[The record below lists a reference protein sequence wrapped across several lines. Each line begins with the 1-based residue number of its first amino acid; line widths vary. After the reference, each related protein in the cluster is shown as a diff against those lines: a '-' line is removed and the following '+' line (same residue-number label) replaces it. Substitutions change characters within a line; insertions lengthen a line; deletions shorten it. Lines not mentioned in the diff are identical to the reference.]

1 MWRNYLTVSLRAL
14 AKNKTYAFINIF
26 GLALGLAACL
36 LILLYVRYERSYD
49 SWMPGAE
56 NAYQFQAWYK
66 PTESG
71 GEEMK
76 MQMTEFVSRDAL
88 VKDFPQV
95 EKAVYVCSC
104 GAVIK
109 QDGKASFAD
118 DFNFVD
124 GNLFEILQLPF
135 VKGDP
140 RTALNDTNSLVLT
153 ETEATKRF
161 GSADPMGKTLTL
173 VAQGKSWDYKVTGVL
188 KDLPKSS
195 HLKLGV
201 IARFDPKT
209 HFADNPYFLQ
219 GWSSQ
224 GGWVYV
230 KLRPSTDAAEI
241 NRQLPAWEKRNI
253 PDDTQGTAAGG
264 EVTNP
269 GDVQDWRL
277 VNVRDIHLGEGQR
290 ASMTPGNDQRTIVT
304 FAIIALLILGM
315 AVVNF
320 TNLATARAS
329 QRAREVALRK
339 VLGANRKQ
347 LIVQFLGES
356 ILVTALAM
364 LLALAMLE
372 LLLPVFN
379 KFLDADMSVN
389 YVGSGGLLPAI
400 LGLVIVVG
408 AAGGLYPAF
417 YLSRFQPAKVLKA
430 NKSSSDAEG
439 SGRLRNILVVSQF
452 AVSIG
457 LIICTG
463 VIYAQTIYARTADAG
478 YKRDGLLQ
486 IQNLRA
492 EEIKPVMDTLKNEIL
507 RVPGVQAVARTGIGV
522 NPGNN
527 SITSVYLPGNP
538 KSVDLGT
545 YGIEPNFFP
554 TMGMQLLAGR
564 NLSESIAMDDATT
577 PFPVVPEAERA
588 IVKRGINV
596 VMSQLAAERLGFKNP
611 ADAIGKQVNS
621 GLTYPE
627 FGLVPTTI
635 VGVVKDAR
643 FRSVRDPVQPIMY
656 YYATTGHNALMV
668 RYDSAQRAKVM
679 SDIENVWK
687 RIVSDVP
694 FNAEFV
700 DDRVRELYERDEA
713 RGQLF
718 AAFALLAVVIGCLGL
733 FGLAAFTAERRTK
746 EIGIRKV
753 LGARARDIVKLLAWQ
768 FSKPV
773 LVANLIAWPVA
784 WWVMRDWL
792 NNFDAR
798 IDLGPTPFVLAGAL
812 ALAIALGTIAGHA
825 LKVARANPI
834 HALRYE

>member
-1 MWRNYLTVSLRAL
+1 MWRSYLTVALRAL

-36 LILLYVRYERSYD
+36 IILLYVRYEQSYD
-49 SWMPGAE
+49 RWMPGAE

-66 PTESG
+66 PTAGG

-76 MQMTEFVSRDAL
+76 LQMTEFVSRDAL
-88 VKDFPQV
+88 MKDFPQV

-135 VKGDP
+135 AKGDP
-140 RTALNDTNSLVLT
+140 RTALKDTSSLVLT
-153 ETEATKRF
+153 QEEATKRF
-161 GSADPMGKTLTL
+161 GTADPIGKTLTL
-173 VAQGKSWDYKVTGVL
+173 LAQGKSWDYKVTGVL
-188 KDLPKSS
+188 KDLPKNS
-195 HLKLGV
+195 HLELGV

-209 HFADNPYFLQ
+209 YFADNPYFLN

-230 KLRPSTDAAEI
+230 KLRPGVNVEDI

-253 PDDTQGTAAGG
+253 PDDTQGSLGGG

-269 GDVQDWRL
+269 GDSQDWRL
-277 VNVRDIHLGEGQR
+277 VNIKDIHLGEGQR

-304 FAIIALLILGM
+304 FSVVALLILGM

-347 LIVQFLGES
+347 LIIQFLGES

-364 LLALAMLE
+364 LLGLAMVE
-372 LLLPVFN
+372 LFLPMFN
-379 KFLDADMSVN
+379 NFLDADITVT
-389 YVGSGGLLPAI
+389 YLGTDGLLLPI
-400 LGLVIVVG
+400 LALVIIVG
-408 AAGGLYPAF
+408 GAGGLYPAF

-430 NKSSSDAEG
+430 NKSAADAQG
-439 SGRLRNILVVSQF
+439 SGTLRNILVVSQF

-463 VIYAQTIYARTADAG
+463 IIYAQTIFARTADAG
-478 YKRDGLLQ
+478 YNREGLLQ
-486 IQNLRA
+486 IQNIGAR
-492 EEIKPVMDTLKNEIL
+492 EIQPVMETLKQQIG
-507 RVPGVQAVARTGIGV
+507 RVEGVQSVARTGIGV

-527 SITSVYLPGNP
+527 SMTQVYLPGNP
-538 KSVDLGT
+538 KGIDLGT
-545 YGIEPNFFP
+545 YGVDEDFFE
-554 TMGMQLLAGR
+554 TMGMELLAGR
-564 NLSESIAMDDATT
+564 KFSRSIAMDDATT
-577 PFPVVPEAERA
+577 PFPVDPEAERA

-596 VMSQLAAERLGFKNP
+596 VMSQSAAERLGYKNP

-635 VGVVKDAR
+635 AGVVKDAR
-643 FRSVRDPVQPIMY
+643 FRSVRDPLQPIMF
-656 YYATTGHNALMV
+656 YYATNTHNVLMV
-668 RYDSAQRAKVM
+668 RYNGDQPKKVM
-679 SDIENVWK
+679 ADIENVWK
-687 RIVSDVP
+687 RIIPDVP

-700 DDRVRELYERDEA
+700 DDRLRELYERDEA

-718 AAFALLAVVIGCLGL
+718 AAFAILAVVIGCLGL

-753 LGARARDIVKLLAWQ
+753 LGARARDIVRLLAWQ

-773 LVANLIAWPVA
+773 LIANLIAWPVA

-798 IDLGPTPFVLAGAL
+798 IPLGPTPFLLAGAL

>member
-1 MWRNYLTVSLRAL
+1 MWRNYLTVGLRAL

-36 LILLYVRYERSYD
+36 LILLYVRYEQSYD

-66 PTESG
+66 PTPNG

-76 MQMTEFVSRDAL
+76 LQMTELVSRDAL

-95 EKAVYVCSC
+95 EKAVYVSSN

-118 DFNFVD
+118 RFNWVD
-124 GNLFEILQLPF
+124 GNIFDILQLPF
-135 VKGDP
+135 AKGDP
-140 RTALNDTNSLVLT
+140 KTALNDPNSLVLT
-153 ETEATKRF
+153 EKEATKRF
-161 GSADPMGKTLTL
+161 GTANPIGKTLTL
-173 VAQGKSWDYKVTGVL
+173 VAQGKSTDYKVTGVL
-188 KDLPKSS
+188 KDLPKNS
-195 HLKLGV
+195 HLEFGV
-201 IARFDPKT
+201 VARFDPKT
-209 HFADNPYFLQ
+209 YYADNPYFLQ
-219 GWSSQ
+219 SWNSQ
-224 GGWVYV
+224 SGWVYV
-230 KLRPSTDAAEI
+230 KLRPGVNAEDI

-253 PDDTQGTAAGG
+253 PNDTQGAAAGG
-264 EVTNP
+264 KVTNP
-269 GDVQDWRL
+269 GEVQDWRL
-277 VNVRDIHLGEGQR
+277 VNVRDVHLGEGQR
-290 ASMTPGNDQRTIVT
+290 AAMTPGNDQRTIIT
-304 FAIIALLILGM
+304 FSVIALLILGM

-347 LIVQFLGES
+347 LIIQFLGES

-364 LLALAMLE
+364 LLALAMVE

-379 KFLDADMSVN
+379 NFLDADIAVDYLGAN
-389 YVGSGGLLPAI
+389 GLLLPI
-400 LGLVIVVG
+400 LVLVLIVG

-430 NKSSSDAEG
+430 NKSSADAQG

-457 LIICTG
+457 LIVCTG
-463 VIYAQTIYARTADAG
+463 VIYAQTIYARTVDAG
-478 YKRDGLLQ
+478 YKREGLIQL
-486 IQNLRA
+486 QNLTR
-492 EEIKPVMDTLKNEIL
+492 EVEPVMDTLKREIAQIE
-507 RVPGVQAVARTGIGV
+507 GVQSVARTGIGV

-527 SITSVYLPGNP
+527 SVASVYLPGNP
-538 KSVDLGT
+538 ESIDLGT
-545 YGIEPNFFP
+545 YGVDPDFFE
-554 TMGMQLLAGR
+554 TMGMELLAGR
-564 NLSESIAMDDATT
+564 NFSEAIARDDATT
-577 PFPVVPEAERA
+577 PFPVDPEAERA
-588 IVKRGINV
+588 IVKRGVNV
-596 VMSQLAAERLGFKNP
+596 IMSQMAVERLGYKNP

-621 GLTYPE
+621 SITYPE

-643 FRSVRDPVQPIMY
+643 FRSVRDPVQPIMF
-656 YYATTGHNALMV
+656 YYATTFHNALMI
-668 RYDSAQRAKVM
+668 RYNGTQPKKVLT
-679 SDIENVWK
+679 DIENVWK
-687 RIVSDVP
+687 RIVPDVP
-694 FNAEFV
+694 FEAEFV
-700 DDRVRELYERDEA
+700 DDRLRELYEREEA

-718 AAFALLAVVIGCLGL
+718 AAFAILAVVIGCLGL

-798 IDLGPTPFVLAGAL
+798 IDLGPTPFLLAGAL

-825 LKVARANPI
+825 FKVARANPI